1 MKATILQGSPK
12 KDGNTA
18 TLANSFINGWVN
30 NGENEAAEYFLNGMN
45 IKQCQG
51 CLKCQESLETLCVI
65 NDDMQ
70 KVYRDFLESDIIV
83 FATPIY
89 WWHVTGQMKLLIDRL
104 QALLRWD
111 NTANF
116 KGKTLVLIL
125 TYGVEDAVGE
135 KTVLMMFEDIA
146 QWAGVK
152 LHVLRYCSASSHV
165 SACGEKLE
173 EARILGESLASVR

>member
-1 MKATILQGSPK
+1 MKATILQGSPR

-18 TLANSFINGWVN
+18 ALANSFKNGFVKS
-30 NGENEAAEYFLNGMN
+30 GGNEAAEYYLNGMN
-45 IKQCQG
+45 IRQCQG
-51 CLKCQESLETLCVI
+51 CLNCQKSLETLCVI
-65 NDDMQ
+65 NDNMQ
-70 KVYRDFLESDIIV
+70 KVYRDILESDILV

-104 QALLRWD
+104 QALLCWE

-116 KGKTLVLIL
+116 AGKTFVLIL
-125 TYGVEDAVGE
+125 TYGVENAVGE

-152 LHVLRYCSASSHV
+152 LHVLRYCSAASHV
-165 SACGEKLE
+165 SECGEKLE
-173 EARILGESLASVR
+173 EARLLGEKLAEIS

>member
-1 MKATILQGSPK
+1 
-12 KDGNTA
+12 
-18 TLANSFINGWVN
+18 
-30 NGENEAAEYFLNGMN
+30 MN

-70 KVYRDFLESDIIV
+70 KVYSDILESDIIV

-111 NTANF
+111 DAANF
-116 KGKTLVLIL
+116 AGKTFVLIL

-135 KTVLMMFEDIA
+135 KTVLMMLEDIA
-146 QWAGVK
+146 QWAGVN
-152 LHVLRYCSASSHV
+152 LHVLRYCSAASHV
-165 SACGEKLE
+165 ASCREKLV
-173 EARILGESLASVR
+173 EARILGETMAENLRR